1 MNEGSAS
8 PCEAFNTYFTVDFA
22 STPELRKRVYEV
34 RYRVYCEEFRYEE
47 REAFSDGQERDK
59 YDAASLH
66 CLITHRP
73 SGRPAGCVRLVPADA
88 GPGIERLP
96 LEEHCGDSLDR
107 AFLDGLNLD
116 RSTVC
121 EISRLAVDGH
131 FRRRAGESSSRYG
144 AASTAFDASPQ
155 EQRSFPLISVAAF
168 LAATALTELAG
179 RTNVFAMMEPFL
191 PRMLERSGIR
201 FQRAG
206 ADTDYHGIR
215 APYFV
220 RTQDAVANMRPE
232 LTELYQSI
240 NTRIRSQFG
249 QGLRAAS

>member
-1 MNEGSAS
+1 MQQQATYDRRV
-8 PCEAFNTYFTVDFA
+8 EA
-22 STPELRKRVYEV
+22 
-34 RYRVYCEEFRYEE
+34 
-47 REAFSDGQERDK
+47 
-59 YDAASLH
+59 
-66 CLITHRP
+66 
-73 SGRPAGCVRLVPADA
+73 
-88 GPGIERLP
+88 
-96 LEEHCGDSLDR
+96 
-107 AFLDGLNLD
+107 
-116 RSTVC
+116 
-121 EISRLAVDGH
+121 
-131 FRRRAGESSSRYG
+131 
-144 AASTAFDASPQ
+144 
-155 EQRSFPLISVAAF
+155 
-168 LAATALTELAG
+168 ALTELAG

>member
-1 MNEGSAS
+1 MSEGTAS
-8 PCEAFNTYFTVDFA
+8 PCEAFNTWFSVDFA
-22 STPELRKRVYEV
+22 SSAELCQRVYEV
-34 RYRVYCEEFRYEE
+34 RYRVYCEEFGYEE
-47 REAFSDGQERDK
+47 REAFPDGQERDK

-73 SGRPAGCVRLVPADA
+73 TGRPAGCVRLVPANA
-88 GPGIERLP
+88 GAGLELLP
-96 LEEHCGDSLDR
+96 LEAHCGASLDH
-107 AFLDGLNLD
+107 AFLDSLNLD

-121 EISRLAVDGH
+121 EISRLAVDGQ
-131 FRRRAGESSSRYG
+131 FRRRPGESSTRYG
-144 AASTAFDASPQ
+144 QLGGLDVSRQ
-155 EQRSFPLISVAAF
+155 EVRSFPLISVAAF

-191 PRMLERSGIR
+191 PRLLERSGIR

>member
-1 MNEGSAS
+1 MSEATAS
-8 PCEAFNTYFTVDFA
+8 PCEAFNTYFSVDVA
-22 STPELRKRVYEV
+22 SSAELRKRVFEV
-34 RYRVYCEEFRYEE
+34 RYRVYCAEFGYEE
-47 REAFSDGQERDK
+47 RAAFPDGQERDK

-73 SGRPAGCVRLVPADA
+73 SGRPAGCVRLVPANA
-88 GPGIERLP
+88 GPGLELLP
-96 LEEHCGDSLDR
+96 LEEHCGPSLDR

-116 RSTVC
+116 RDTVC
-121 EISRLAVDGH
+121 EISRLAVDGQ
-131 FRRRAGESSSRYG
+131 FRRRPGESSTRYG
-144 AASTAFDASPQ
+144 MPEALDVSRQ
-155 EQRSFPLISVAAF
+155 EQRSFSLISVAAF
-168 LAATALTELAG
+168 LAATALTDLAG

-232 LTELYQSI
+232 LTELYQTI
-240 NTRIRSQFG
+240 NQRIRGQFG